1 MREIK
6 SLIFHKMR
14 FFNFFRYFLW
24 RWKVKDGILLTDK
37 LKGMS
42 SFDVIRILRRRL
54 RIRKM
59 GHAGT
64 LDPLASGLLII
75 GVGKGTKKMREFLH
89 LPKTYIIDVLL
100 GKQTETG
107 DMEGKVVA
115 EKEVGEISRDE
126 VEKVLRSMEGE
137 VGLRVPIYSALKLKG
152 KPFYSYAREGI
163 SIDLPKRKTQ
173 IFKLKFIDM
182 RPEAKY
188 FILKVEMDCGSGT
201 YARSVA
207 EEIGRRL
214 GYPAT
219 VKDLRRI
226 KIGDYSVKNAVK
238 FE

>member
-14 FFNFFRYFLW
+14 FFN
-24 RWKVKDGILLTDK
+24 
-37 LKGMS
+37 
-42 SFDVIRILRRRL
+42 VIRILRRRL

-89 LPKTYIIDVLL
+89 LPKTYIIDILL

-137 VGLRVPIYSALKLKG
+137 VGLRVPIYSALKLK
-152 KPFYSYAREGI
+152 
-163 SIDLPKRKTQ
+163 
-173 IFKLKFIDM
+173 
-182 RPEAKY
+182 
-188 FILKVEMDCGSGT
+188 
-201 YARSVA
+201 
-207 EEIGRRL
+207 
-214 GYPAT
+214 
-219 VKDLRRI
+219 
-226 KIGDYSVKNAVK
+226 
-238 FE
+238 